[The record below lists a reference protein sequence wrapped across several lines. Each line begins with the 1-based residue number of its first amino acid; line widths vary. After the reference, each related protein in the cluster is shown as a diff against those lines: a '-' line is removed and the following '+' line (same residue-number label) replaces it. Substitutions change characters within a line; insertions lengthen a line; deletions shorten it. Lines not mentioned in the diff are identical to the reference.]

1 MDTVGPSFSASRV
14 LRFGELPSDEQEAF
28 TRFFCEQKVN
38 VRRCSQWG
46 GGAARGLE
54 RTPRRLA
61 PRLLRAAAPRANTA
75 P

>member
-38 VRRCSQWG
+38 VRQSAVG
-46 GGAARGLE
+46 AGALAAARGGSGPAASPPSPGRCLCL
-54 RTPRRLA
+54 RRR
-61 PRLLRAAAPRANTA
+61 P
-75 P
+75 